1 MKLSAGKAE
10 LVLAPQTGGSV
21 VSWSIA
27 GQPILRKANPNAA
40 DARGNACY
48 PLVPFSNRVAGR
60 RFSFAGQTYELPALL
75 GEWAIHGA
83 GWQCPWTPEAIAAS
97 SAILALDYPGGALWP
112 FAFRATQRFELEPDR
127 LIVTMRITNTDVTAA
142 PAALG
147 LHPFFHRSADTWL
160 QTKAASVWQSGADK
174 IPTSNTQ
181 VPPEWDFSIARPLD
195 DAEIDHCFAGWSGQA
210 TLTWADRARRLRIEA
225 GKPFGHLV
233 LYVPKRQDHLAIEP
247 VSNMNDGLNH
257 MNATDDH
264 GMVVLEPGQ
273 RLEGRISMIVE
284 DAEIRDD

>member
-1 MKLSAGKAE
+1 MKITAGTAE

-21 VSWSIA
+21 VSWTIA
-27 GQPILRKANPNAA
+27 GQPILRQANPNAT

-60 RFSFAGQTYELPALL
+60 RFSFAGQNFELPPLL

-83 GWQCPWTPEAIAAS
+83 GWQCPWTTEGISQSGAT
-97 SAILALDYPGGALWP
+97 LTLDYPGGALWP
-112 FAFRATQRFELEPDR
+112 FAFSTTQRFELEPDR
-127 LIVTMRITNTDVTAA
+127 LMVTMRITNTHQTAA

-147 LHPFFHRSADTWL
+147 LHPFFHRGADTWL
-160 QTKAASVWQSGADK
+160 QTKAASVWQSGPDK
-174 IPTSNTQ
+174 IPTINTS
-181 VPPEWDFSIARPLD
+181 VPPEWDFTTARPLD
-195 DAEIDHCFAGWSGQA
+195 DTEIDHCFADWSGQA
-210 TLTWADRARRLRIEA
+210 TLTWADRATRLRIEA
-225 GKPFGHLV
+225 GKPFRHLV

-264 GMVVLEPGQ
+264 GMTVLEPGQ
-273 RLEGRISMIVE
+273 SLEGQISMTVE
-284 DAEIRDD
+284 EAVVRDD

>member
-1 MKLSAGKAE
+1 MKLTAGFAE

-21 VSWSIA
+21 VSWTIA
-27 GQPILRKANPNAA
+27 GQPILRRANPNAT

-60 RFSFAGQTYELPALL
+60 RFTFAGHTYELPALL

-83 GWQCPWTPEAIAAS
+83 GWQCPWTAEAISHWDAT
-97 SAILALDYPGGALWP
+97 LTLDYPGGKLWP

-127 LIVTMRITNTDVTAA
+127 LIVTMRITNTYKTPT
-142 PAALG
+142 PAAIG

-160 QTKAASVWQSGADK
+160 QTNATSVWQSGADK
-174 IPTSNTQ
+174 IPTTNTP
-181 VPPEWDFSIARPLD
+181 VPPDWDFSTARPLD
-195 DAEIDHCFAGWSGQA
+195 DADIDHCFAGWSGQA
-210 TLTWADRARRLRIEA
+210 TLTWADRANRLHIQA
-225 GKPFGHLV
+225 GPPFGHLV

-247 VSNMNDGLNH
+247 VSNMNDALNH
-257 MNATDDH
+257 MTTTEDH

-273 RLEGRISMIVE
+273 SLEGRISMTLE
-284 DAEIRDD
+284 DAEVRDD